1 MVLTASGRW
10 LQALRNQEDEQE
22 DRRQHYPGLEQA
34 LAYAQGRADRSRVK
48 VLVFVRETPTPRK
61 AGKRMPPL
69 HPGEMLREDF
79 LNPLGMTAEMLARE
93 IKVPSGGWLLS

>member
-1 MVLTASGRW
+1 
-10 LQALRNQEDEQE
+10 
-22 DRRQHYPGLEQA
+22 
-34 LAYAQGRADRSRVK
+34 
-48 VLVFVRETPTPRK
+48 
-61 AGKRMPPL
+61 MPPL